1 MPISKSLE
9 SKTFLVFEFIALFI
23 VFPLVLYIIVPTPV
37 LPFLWLVCAWCLY
50 ILLKDEK
57 FNRKN
62 LLRNEVINSNIK
74 IILLQF
80 LGVSFFITLF
90 MMFFMPDM
98 FFSLIKENP
107 IFWLAVI
114 VLYPLLSVYPQEL
127 VYRAFFFHRYKSL
140 FKNNE
145 YLILTN
151 AFLFGFMHIIFHN
164 WIAVILTIGGGYIFA
179 KLYIKTHSLS
189 LLFIAHSLYGCMLFT
204 IGLGEFFYTGTVAT
218 IEQTFK
224 F

>member
-1 MPISKSLE
+1 MPISTTLKKKKILY
-9 SKTFLVFEFIALFI
+9 FELFALFI
-23 VFPLVLYIIVPTPV
+23 LFPIVLFIIVPTPI
-37 LPFLWLVCAWCLY
+37 LPFLWLVCTWCLY
-50 ILLKDEK
+50 ILLNDEK
-57 FNRKN
+57 FNKKN
-62 LLRNEVINSNIK
+62 LLRNEVVNANIK
-74 IILLQF
+74 ILLLQF
-80 LGVSFFITLF
+80 FGISLFIIIF

-107 IFWLAVI
+107 VLWAAVI

-127 VYRAFFFHRYKSL
+127 VYRAFFFHRYKKI
-140 FKNNE
+140 FKNKE
-145 YLILTN
+145 HMILIN

-164 WIAVILTIGGGYIFA
+164 WIAVILTIGGGYLFA

>member
-1 MPISKSLE
+1 MPIIRTFK

-23 VFPLVLYIIVPTPV
+23 LFPLVLYIIVPTPV
-37 LPFLWLVCAWCLY
+37 LPFLWLVCVWCIY

-62 LLRNEVINSNIK
+62 LLRNEAVNSNIK
-74 IILLQF
+74 SVLFQFFGISLFIALLMF
-80 LGVSFFITLF
+80 FFI
-90 MMFFMPDM
+90 PDM
-98 FFSLIKENP
+98 FFSLIKSN
-107 IFWLAVI
+107 IILWFAVI

-140 FKNNE
+140 FKNKE
-145 YLILTN
+145 MRILIN

-164 WIAVILTIGGGYIFA
+164 WIAVILTIGGGYLFA
-179 KLYIKTHSLS
+179 KLYMKTHSLT

-204 IGLGEFFYTGTVAT
+204 IGLGEFFYTGTVST